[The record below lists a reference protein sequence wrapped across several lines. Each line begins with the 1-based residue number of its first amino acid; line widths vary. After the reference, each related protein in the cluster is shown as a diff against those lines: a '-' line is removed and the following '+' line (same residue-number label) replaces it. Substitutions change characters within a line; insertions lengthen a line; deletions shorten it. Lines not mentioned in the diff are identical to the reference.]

1 MDKEKTI
8 ATIFLTSIASA
19 FNILLVPVLLLVT
32 VNIIDYIT
40 GLIAAYYRGD
50 TLSSYKSFK
59 GILKKIMQWLLVM
72 VGFLMDILVNYSLQ
86 YAGID
91 FQIPFIISVLVAIW
105 LVINEILSILE
116 NIIDI
121 GVKLPPFLKPLAKKI
136 RKDIE
141 DIGKETKH
149 D

>member
-8 ATIFLTSIASA
+8 VTLFLTSIASA